1 MCVGVCMYVCTYI
14 YLCMPVATPAD
25 TDMHTQILLLE
36 GGGHTETYGHV
47 PDPDLLRK
55 LARACNGELLRCG
68 GDSFVHDPGGVSL
81 KNKKVGDAQKQKNG
95 HDPSGVLHVQRAVL
109 SRTTY
114 LGPNADW
121 AEFW

>member
-1 MCVGVCMYVCTYI
+1 MYVCTYI
-14 YLCMPVATPAD
+14 HLCMPVARPAD
-25 TDMHTQILLLE
+25 THMHTQILLLE

-47 PDPDLLRK
+47 PDPDLIRK

-68 GDSFVHDPGGVSL
+68 GDSFVHDPPAAGGVSL
-81 KNKKVGDAQKQKNG
+81 KNKKVGDTQKQKNG

>member
-1 MCVGVCMYVCTYI
+1 MYIHIPKHASC
-14 YLCMPVATPAD
+14 D
-25 TDMHTQILLLE
+25 TSRHTHAHTQILLLE

-68 GDSFVHDPGGVSL
+68 GDSFLHDPPAAGGVSL
-81 KNKKVGDAQKQKNG
+81 NNKKMGDAQKQKNG

>member
-1 MCVGVCMYVCTYI
+1 
-14 YLCMPVATPAD
+14 MPVVTLANTH
-25 TDMHTQILLLE
+25 MHTQILLLE

-68 GDSFVHDPGGVSL
+68 GDSFLHDPPSL
-81 KNKKVGDAQKQKNG
+81 KNKKKGDAGG
-95 HDPSGVLHVQRAVL
+95 HDPSGVLHVQKAVL
-109 SRTTY
+109 LRTTY

-121 AEFW
+121 AEFYIS